1 MPRVINENRL
11 FFSICIALVV
21 ASLTFAIRANL
32 IGTLSNEFGL
42 TPLELGNVIGA
53 AFWGFTV
60 AMLLGGLLCDLIGL
74 KSMFILAFLGHF
86 IGIVL
91 TIISKNYL
99 LLFISTLFVGLG
111 NGFIESASYTLISS
125 LYPKNKTIMLS
136 KWHIWFPAGIVI
148 GGLLAW
154 GLALLSISWR
164 IQMAVIL
171 VPTIF
176 YGILMFNQIF
186 PRSERISLGVT
197 YREMF
202 KECINPLFIF
212 MVLCMLLTSATE
224 LGTNQWIAELLS
236 EIGVPSIL
244 LLVFINGI
252 MTIGR
257 ANAGKVLSKFSS
269 INLLIIS
276 SILSCLGLLWLGH
289 SEGYLSFVAAGIF
302 ALGIC
307 FFWPLMIGFVSENL
321 PKTGPLGLSIMGG
334 AGLLSTALIQPFF
347 SQVFN
352 SELNKLLPFNKSL
365 ENLKSSSA
373 GPEAAEILHQIRL
386 EAGANT
392 LTYVAILPGVL
403 ILAFIILQMIIKKRK
418 QKSITKAY
426 N

>member
-1 MPRVINENRL
+1 
-11 FFSICIALVV
+11 
-21 ASLTFAIRANL
+21 
-32 IGTLSNEFGL
+32 
-42 TPLELGNVIGA
+42 
-53 AFWGFTV
+53 
-60 AMLLGGLLCDLIGL
+60 LCDLVGL

-202 KECINPLFIF
+202 KECI
-212 MVLCMLLTSATE
+212 
-224 LGTNQWIAELLS
+224 
-236 EIGVPSIL
+236 
-244 LLVFINGI
+244 
-252 MTIGR
+252 
-257 ANAGKVLSKFSS
+257 
-269 INLLIIS
+269 
-276 SILSCLGLLWLGH
+276 
-289 SEGYLSFVAAGIF
+289 
-302 ALGIC
+302 
-307 FFWPLMIGFVSENL
+307 
-321 PKTGPLGLSIMGG
+321 
-334 AGLLSTALIQPFF
+334 
-347 SQVFN
+347 
-352 SELNKLLPFNKSL
+352 
-365 ENLKSSSA
+365 
-373 GPEAAEILHQIRL
+373 
-386 EAGANT
+386 
-392 LTYVAILPGVL
+392 
-403 ILAFIILQMIIKKRK
+403 
-418 QKSITKAY
+418 
-426 N
+426 

>member
-1 MPRVINENRL
+1 M
-11 FFSICIALVV
+11 
-21 ASLTFAIRANL
+21 
-32 IGTLSNEFGL
+32 
-42 TPLELGNVIGA
+42 
-53 AFWGFTV
+53 
-60 AMLLGGLLCDLIGL
+60 M
-74 KSMFILAFLGHF
+74 
-86 IGIVL
+86 
-91 TIISKNYL
+91 SKC
-99 LLFISTLFVGLG
+99 
-111 NGFIESASYTLISS
+111 
-125 LYPKNKTIMLS
+125 
-136 KWHIWFPAGIVI
+136 HIWFPAGIVI
-148 GGLLAW
+148 GVLLAW

-334 AGLLSTALIQPFF
+334 AGLLSTELIQPFF